1 MLVSHPGT
9 TTLFDRLLAELP
21 VLVADGGLGTS
32 LFALGMA
39 PGACPE
45 LLNVDIPELVIEAHE
60 GFLEAG
66 SDIVLTNTFGANR
79 RRLALHGLEDRVAEL
94 NVAGAGLVRRLAERF
109 DRPIV
114 VAGSVGPTGDL
125 LAPLGDLDHQTAV
138 DVFTEQMEALVRG
151 GVDVIWIETLSSR
164 EELEAAYEAARSSGI
179 PVVATMS
186 FDTHGKTMMGFG
198 PDQLAAWSR
207 DQAVLPAAVGA
218 NCGVGAGDVVLAVQE
233 LAEAGPGAAIVAKA
247 NCGLPAYTEGH
258 LQYPHGPET
267 MPDYVELALRAGA
280 RLIGACCGSG
290 PGHIAAIREAVDCR
304 RSARGVTREEI
315 ASRLRLAPRP
325 PLSTTRPRIRR
336 SRRRLV

>member
-1 MLVSHPGT
+1 MPIAQAGT
-9 TTLFDRLLAELP
+9 SSLFARLLAERR

-32 LFALGMA
+32 LFDLGMA

-45 LLNVDIPELVIEAHE
+45 LLNVDCPGMVAKAQQ

-79 RRLALHGLEDRVAEL
+79 RRLALHGLESRVAEL
-94 NVAGAGLVRRLAERF
+94 NQAGVDLVRRLADRF

-125 LAPLGDLDHQTAV
+125 LVPLGDLEHRTAV
-138 DVFTEQMEALVRG
+138 EVFSEQIDALVDA

-164 EELEAAYEAARSSGI
+164 EELEAAYEAARSTGT
-179 PVVATMS
+179 PVVVTMS

-207 DQAVLPAAVGA
+207 DQAVFPAAIGA
-218 NCGVGAGDVVLAVQE
+218 NCGVGAGDVVLAVRE
-233 LAEAGPGAAIVAKA
+233 LAEARPGTAIVAKA

-258 LQYPHGPET
+258 LAYPHGPET
-267 MPDYVELALRAGA
+267 MPAYVELAMRAGA

-290 PGHIAAIREAVDCR
+290 PRHIAAIREAVDCGR
-304 RSARGVTREEI
+304 TTHRVTREEI
-315 ASRLRLAPRP
+315 SRRLRIAPRP
-325 PLSTTRPRIRR
+325 EPHPARLRRRP
-336 SRRRLV
+336 RRRLA